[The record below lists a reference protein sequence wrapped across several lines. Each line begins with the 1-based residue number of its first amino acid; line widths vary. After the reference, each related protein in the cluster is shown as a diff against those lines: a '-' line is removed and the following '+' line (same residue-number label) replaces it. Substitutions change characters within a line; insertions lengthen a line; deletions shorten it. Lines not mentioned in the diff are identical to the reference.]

1 MALGSVAK
9 KAGSVAYNGFEIA
22 MLSLGR
28 ADSLLVTRW
37 EEGRP
42 TRVLVDGGRSG
53 HVDTV
58 RAFLEAHEVA
68 RIDHVACTH
77 YDDDHAGGLVELI
90 KDDDIQFGREWV
102 HVPARHVDPEQVRT
116 ALSQAEGSDKA
127 RIAVKSL
134 QTSDA
139 LLGAIEDRG
148 LSLSEPFSGNRIGF
162 MTVCGP
168 SESFYEELVGTFE
181 DADSI
186 RSSELREIVTEAML
200 KSAAGDGGLLASPP
214 ARAENDS
221 SVILSAVYGGST
233 YLFTGDAGPQALE
246 RAKDSCE
253 IANCRW
259 MQLPHHGS
267 RNNIT
272 AALVEHFA
280 PRVAYV
286 SAPGSDDHPHRAVV
300 DAFKEAGAR
309 VYSTHYPSDGHLYFR
324 VGDVPEPF
332 GFNNAAT
339 PLWDAD

>member
-1 MALGSVAK
+1 MAH
-9 KAGSVAYNGFEIA
+9 NGFEIA

-37 EEGRP
+37 DEWGP
-42 TRVLVDGGRSG
+42 TRVLVDGGRRG
-53 HVDTV
+53 HADTV
-58 RAFLEAHEVA
+58 RAFLEEHEVA
-68 RIDHVACTH
+68 RIHHVVCTH

-90 KDDDIQFGREWV
+90 KDESLRFGKAWV
-102 HVPARHVDPEQVRT
+102 HVPGWHVDRAEAEN
-116 ALSQAEGSDKA
+116 ALSQVAGLEKA
-127 RIAVKSL
+127 RTAIKSL
-134 QTSDA
+134 RTSDA
-139 LLGAIEDRG
+139 LLAAIEDRG
-148 LSLSEPFSGNRIGF
+148 LSHEEPFSGSRIGF

-168 SESFYEELVGTFE
+168 SESFYEELVGDFE
-181 DADSI
+181 DADKIKMSN
-186 RSSELREIVTEAML
+186 LREIVTEAVL
-200 KSAAGDGGLLASPP
+200 KSAAGDGLLESPP

-221 SVILSAVYGGST
+221 SVILSAVYGGKT

-280 PRVAYV
+280 PRTAYV
-286 SAPGSDDHPHRAVV
+286 SAPGGEDHPHRAVV
-300 DAFKEAGAR
+300 DAFKEVGAR

-324 VGDVPEPF
+324 VGDVPEPP
-332 GFNNAAT
+332 GFNGAAT

>member
-1 MALGSVAK
+1 M
-9 KAGSVAYNGFEIA
+9 AYNGFEIA

-28 ADSLLVTRW
+28 ADSLLVTKW
-37 EEGRP
+37 EGGSP
-42 TRVLVDGGRSG
+42 TRVLVDGGRRG
-53 HVDTV
+53 HAEIV

-68 RIDHVACTH
+68 RIDHVVCTH

-90 KDDDIQFGREWV
+90 KDESIQFGRAWV
-102 HVPARHVDPEQVRT
+102 HVPARHVDPERVST
-116 ALSQAEGSDKA
+116 ALSQAEGSGKA
-127 RIAVKSL
+127 QSAMKSL

-139 LLGAIEDRG
+139 LLGTIEDRN
-148 LSLSEPFSGNRIGF
+148 LPLSEPFRGSRIGF

-168 SESFYEELVGTFE
+168 SELFYEELLGTFE

-186 RSSELREIVTEAML
+186 KSSELREIVTEAVL
-200 KSAAGDGGLLASPP
+200 KSAAGDGSLLASPP

-221 SVILSAVYGGST
+221 SVILVAVYGGDT

-246 RAKDSCE
+246 HAKDSYEVADCT
-253 IANCRW
+253 W

-286 SAPGSDDHPHRAVV
+286 SASGSDDHPHRAVV
-300 DAFKEAGAR
+300 NAFKEAGAQ
-309 VYSTHYPSDGHLYFR
+309 VYGTHYPSAGHLYFR
-324 VGDVPEPF
+324 VGDVPEPPD
-332 GFNNAAT
+332 FNNAAT
-339 PLWDAD
+339 PLWDAG

>member
-1 MALGSVAK
+1 MAH
-9 KAGSVAYNGFEIA
+9 NGFEIA

-37 EEGRP
+37 EEGLP
-42 TRVLVDGGRSG
+42 TRVLVDGGRRG
-53 HVDTV
+53 HADTV

-68 RIDHVACTH
+68 RIDHVVCTH
-77 YDDDHAGGLVELI
+77 YDDDHVGGLVELI
-90 KDDDIQFGREWV
+90 KDDSIQFGKAWV
-102 HVPARHVDPEQVRT
+102 HVPAWHVDPERVGN
-116 ALSQAEGSDKA
+116 ALSQAEGSGKA
-127 RIAVKSL
+127 RAAIKSL

-148 LSLSEPFSGNRIGF
+148 LPHEEPFSGSLIGF

-181 DADSI
+181 DADNI
-186 RSSELREIVTEAML
+186 RLSELREIVTEAVL
-200 KSAAGDGGLLASPP
+200 KSAAGDGLLESPP

-221 SVILSAVYGGST
+221 SVILSAAYGGST
-233 YLFTGDAGPQALE
+233 YLFTGDAGPRALE
-246 RAKDSCE
+246 LAKDSFE
-253 IANCRW
+253 LANCRW

-272 AALVEHFA
+272 AALVEHFV

-324 VGDVPEPF
+324 VGDVPEPP
-332 GFNNAAT
+332 GFNGAAT
-339 PLWDAD
+339 PLWDAN